1 MRQHYDWS
9 RKDCPMKIRATGRWE
24 EIKRRVNSE
33 LQALKAGAK
42 KPVKKKE
49 AAKKAQGVSN
59 KGWSWSGTFTANTTI
74 VVRKGYKSSG
84 APRLHLNKPVNEAS
98 FIKKGDWI
106 NFDHLWSAD
115 GLWWVRFKYAAKGS
129 SKDYFFM
136 PLGERNP
143 AVDFSKT
150 KLWGTVAKLNKR
162 LRNQE

>member
-98 FIKKGDWI
+98 FIKKGDLTI
-106 NFDHLWSAD
+106 SGLQMDCGGFASSMQLKVHL
-115 GLWWVRFKYAAKGS
+115 RITS
-129 SKDYFFM
+129 SC
-136 PLGERNP
+136 L
-143 AVDFSKT
+143 
-150 KLWGTVAKLNKR
+150 
-162 LRNQE
+162 